1 MPADIQKTLAE
12 ALRRA
17 HAAAPDQILRARQ
30 MERADRELLKRR
42 GFLVEIIRGWFA
54 LSTPQTQTGDTT
66 FWHLHFWPFAAAY
79 LKARFG
85 ERYCLSPEHSLDLW
99 VEANQTPSQLIVMTA
114 SGGVLTVKLPN
125 NASILL
131 YPGRKALP
139 KQREIKSGVQVMPL
153 ALALVRAS
161 PSYFTQSPA
170 HAELALRLVRL
181 EALARTLLS
190 SDSPLAA
197 ANRIIGGLKHLGL
210 HSAAE
215 RLIEDLTTA
224 GLLVVPVN
232 PFEAP
237 ARLPNGT
244 ILKSPYVGRIESLW
258 QEMRAE
264 VIAHFPKPPPRKP
277 AWKTYFGRLKAIY
290 THDAYNSLSIEG
302 YQVTPALI
310 ERVEAG
316 DWASSSNPNDT
327 AQMNA
332 MAAKGYHVAFNA
344 MLSSLEDMTKG
355 TSAGELFARDL
366 QSWYRG
372 LFSPSV
378 QAGILPTSAI
388 AGFRDRRVFIRG
400 SNHVPPAQEA
410 VPEMMETLFKLLQ
423 NEPSPAVRAV
433 LGHFVFVFIHPYADG
448 NGRLGRFL
456 LNLMLASGGYN
467 WTIVRMERRSEYMA
481 ALEQASV
488 HGKITDFTRFLAEE
502 MKASAAFVGAA
513 PDKRRRQS
521 K

>member
-1 MPADIQKTLAE
+1 MPADTQKALAD

-30 MERADRELLKRR
+30 LERTDRELLKRR

-79 LKARFG
+79 LKSRFG
-85 ERYCLSPEHSLDLW
+85 DRYCLSAEHSLDLW

-114 SGGVLTVKLPN
+114 SGGVLSIQLPN
-125 NASILL
+125 NASMLL

-139 KQREIKSGVQVMPL
+139 KRRELKSGVQVMPL
-153 ALALVRAS
+153 ALALVRTS
-161 PSYFTQSPA
+161 PSYFSLSPA
-170 HAELALRLVRL
+170 NAELALRLVRL
-181 EALARTLLS
+181 DELARTLLS

-197 ANRIIGGLKHLGL
+197 ANRIIGGMKHLGL
-210 HSAAE
+210 AEAAE
-215 RLIEDLTTA
+215 RLLADLTAA
-224 GLLVVPVN
+224 GVLIAPVN
-232 PFEAP
+232 PFDAP
-237 ARLPNGT
+237 ARLPTGT
-244 ILKSPYVGRIESLW
+244 VLKSPYVGRIESMW
-258 QEMRAE
+258 QAMRE
-264 VIAHFPKPPPRKP
+264 DVLTHFPRPPSRKP
-277 AWKTYFGRLKAIY
+277 AWKTYLRRLKAIY

-316 DWASSSNPNDT
+316 DWAPSSNPIDS
-327 AQMNA
+327 AQVNA
-332 MAAKGYHVAFNA
+332 MAAKGYHFAFNA
-344 MLSSLEDMTKG
+344 MLASLEDMAKG
-355 TSAGELFARDL
+355 RPAGEVFARDL

-378 QAGILPTSAI
+378 QAGLLPVSAI

-433 LGHFVFVFIHPYADG
+433 LGHFILVFIHPYSDG

-456 LNLMLASGGYN
+456 LNLMLASGGYT
-467 WTIVRMERRSEYMA
+467 WTVVRMERRPVYMA

-488 HGKITDFTRFLAEE
+488 HGNITDFTRFLAEE
-502 MKASAAFVGAA
+502 LKASAEFSAG
-513 PDKRRRQS
+513 
-521 K
+521 